1 MEVGVEVLGYR
12 LLEAETQVVGWH
24 FEEVG

>member
-1 MEVGVEVLGYR
+1 MVKVEVVGCR
-12 LLEAETQVVGWH
+12 LLEAETQVVAWH